1 MNIEQT
7 IIQEIE
13 AFHESIIVALTTP
26 RASGNTINTTGEA
39 SRSLRINVE
48 KSQSFSKIQS
58 IGIFYLEFLDTGR
71 GHLPQSKPPPI
82 EPLIKWA
89 KKKFGVGDEEAEAI
103 AYAVQKKIAK
113 VGTEI
118 FIRNKEGIE
127 LTEKIEL
134 LKKVLNEKI
143 AKAAKFEV
151 MQKLD
156 KYKKLYKQKLKLKL

>member
-7 IIQEIE
+7 IVQEIE
-13 AFHESIIVALTTP
+13 AFHESIIISLN
-26 RASGNTINTTGEA
+26 SKKINATGEA

-48 KSQSFSKIQS
+48 ESQTFYKIQS

-82 EPLIKWA
+82 KPLIEWA
-89 KKKFGVGDEEAEAI
+89 RVKFGVDTDEATQI
-103 AYAVQKKIAK
+103 AFAVQSKIAK

-118 FIRNKEGIE
+118 FINNKEGIE
-127 LTEKIEL
+127 LSEKVEL

-156 KYKKLYKQKLKLKL
+156 KYKKLYKQKLKL